1 MVPGNQLLHSSSNSI
16 AGCYSSLIRI
26 LLVSKQG
33 YAVHKIHIREATAAD
48 LPALLACEQGIVES
62 ERPFNNK
69 IKDESVHY
77 YDIAKLIAS
86 DESIVLV
93 AVDGDQLVGTGLA
106 TLKTSLEYYRHDSH
120 AYLGLMFVEPSH
132 RGRGLIQQIIER
144 LLSWA
149 RAEGVSDFY
158 LDVYAENEP
167 AVRAYE
173 KFGFRG
179 NLLEM
184 KLSD

>member
-1 MVPGNQLLHSSSNSI
+1 MAHRAPWSGVTLG
-16 AGCYSSLIRI
+16 YFRI
-26 LLVSKQG
+26 LLVSKLG
-33 YAVHKIHIREATAAD
+33 NAVNQIHIREATAAD
-48 LPALLACEQGIVES
+48 LPALLAFEQGIVKS

-69 IKDESVHY
+69 IKDRSVHY
-77 YDIAKLIAS
+77 YDIAKLLAS
-86 DESIVLV
+86 DESLVLV
-93 AVDGDQLVGTGLA
+93 AEDEDQLVGTGLA
-106 TLKTSLEYYRHDSH
+106 ILRTSLVYYQHDRH

-132 RGRGLIQQIIER
+132 RGQGVIQQVMER

-149 RAEGVSDFY
+149 RAEGISDFY

-173 KFGFRG
+173 KFGFKG

>member
-1 MVPGNQLLHSSSNSI
+1 MAHRTPWSGVTLV
-16 AGCYSSLIRI
+16 YFRI
-26 LLVSKQG
+26 WLVSNQG
-33 YAVHKIHIREATAAD
+33 YAVNQIHIREATAAD
-48 LPALLACEQGIVES
+48 LPALLACEQEIVES

-69 IKDESVHY
+69 IKDGSVHY
-77 YDIAKLIAS
+77 YEIAKMVAS
-86 DESIVLV
+86 DESLVLV
-93 AVDGDQLVGTGLA
+93 AEDGQQVVGTGLA
-106 TLKTSLEYYRHDSH
+106 TLRTSLDHFKHDRH

-132 RGRGLIQQIIER
+132 RGRGLIQQIIKR

-149 RAEGVSDFY
+149 RAEGVGDFY

-173 KFGFRG
+173 NFGFRG